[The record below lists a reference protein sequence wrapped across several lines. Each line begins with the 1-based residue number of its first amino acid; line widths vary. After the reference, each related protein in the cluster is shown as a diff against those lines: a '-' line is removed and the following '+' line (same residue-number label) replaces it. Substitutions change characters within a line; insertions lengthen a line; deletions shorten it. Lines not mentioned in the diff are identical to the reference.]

1 MNKEMM
7 GFIAPR
13 QTPRDALAVFCQ
25 AQDALTLP
33 GNQHKI
39 YAESL
44 RVMRELV
51 EAHEKP
57 PAEPAEPAKPS

>member
-7 GFIAPR
+7 GFVAPR
-13 QTPRDALAVFCQ
+13 QTPRDALAVFHQ

-39 YAESL
+39 YQESL
-44 RVMRELV
+44 RVIRELV
-51 EAHEKP
+51 EAHEKTQTDSPNP
-57 PAEPAEPAKPS
+57 P

>member
-44 RVMRELV
+44 RVIRELV
-51 EAHEKP
+51 EAHEAAQPKP
-57 PAEPAEPAKPS
+57 PQEPT